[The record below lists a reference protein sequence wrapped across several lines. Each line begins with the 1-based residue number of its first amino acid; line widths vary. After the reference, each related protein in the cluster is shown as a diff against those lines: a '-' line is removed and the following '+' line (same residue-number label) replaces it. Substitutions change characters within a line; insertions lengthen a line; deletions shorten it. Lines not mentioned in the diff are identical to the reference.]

1 MRGNGFQLCLEKF
14 SSGIRKHFFS
24 EKVVRQWH
32 RMLREVVESL
42 FLKML
47 KESVD
52 VALRDMVSG
61 RGGHGLVV
69 GLHDLSSL
77 FQP

>member
-1 MRGNGFQLCLEKF
+1 
-14 SSGIRKHFFS
+14 
-24 EKVVRQWH
+24 
-32 RMLREVVESL
+32 MLGEVVESL

-61 RGGHGLVV
+61 RGRHGLVV
-69 GLHDLSSL
+69 GLDDLSSL